1 MERIGTAIEEEAVP
15 GVHREGAQTHA
26 GGDFVHHGAV
36 AAQADDTGV
45 EIGVLHAVPEVGSVE
60 VELSVCALSP
70 GHDAAGCVLQLDG
83 DSALTFHDGL
93 DPDVSPAVLRGRG

>member
-1 MERIGTAIEEEAVP
+1 MERIGTAIEEEAVL

-60 VELSVCALSP
+60 VELSVCALSLATMLP
-70 GHDAAGCVLQLDG
+70 AASCSSTETVPRL
-83 DSALTFHDGL
+83 
-93 DPDVSPAVLRGRG
+93 PR